1 MILVIVLAPFTEE
14 FLKLSNDTSFI
25 SIKNVLKSKFIKVIL
40 PIVGLIS
47 SNLEALAKTK
57 YLTLTLL

>member
-14 FLKLSNDTSFI
+14 FLKLSNDISFI

-40 PIVGLIS
+40 PIFGLIS
-47 SNLEALAKTK
+47 SNLEALAKAK